1 MSGPPRQ
8 GTHRQPGDGWLD
20 CACGAQH
27 WGLLGAAGLLL
38 HRRTAAGAQVVLQHR
53 ATWSHHGGTWGIP
66 GGALAPG
73 ETAVEGAVREATEE
87 AGVDP
92 EALEVLAT
100 RVLDHGT
107 WAYTTVVARATGV
120 QNPRATDPESLEVRW
135 VDVEEVATRP
145 LLPAFAEAWPALRA
159 LLD

>member
-1 MSGPPRQ
+1 MSRPPRR
-8 GTHRQPGDGWLD
+8 GTHRQPGDGWLE

-38 HRRTAAGAQVVLQHR
+38 GRTTPTGAQVVLQHR

-73 ETAVEGAVREATEE
+73 ETAVEGAVREAGEE
-87 AGVDP
+87 AGIDP
-92 EALEVLAT
+92 GALEVLGT

-107 WAYTTVVARATGV
+107 WSYTTVVARTTGGQV
-120 QNPRATDPESLEVRW
+120 PRATDPESLEVRW
-135 VDVEEVATRP
+135 VDVEAVDARP
-145 LLPAFAEAWPALRA
+145 LHPAFAEAWPSLRVM
-159 LLD
+159 LD